1 MESVLGV
8 DERGAVGKVEGGKD
22 VGTGVGTDF
31 ARFGSGVIPLVVVD
45 ERLPGTTATG
55 GVSDFF

>member
-8 DERGAVGKVEGGKD
+8 DERGDVGRVEGGKD
-22 VGTGVGTDF
+22 VGVGKGF
-31 ARFGSGVIPLVVVD
+31 ARFGSGVTPLVVVD
-45 ERLPGTTATG
+45 ERLTGTTATG